1 MIRSDYLL
9 RKSVQHFDSLSE
21 TGPLCLRALTP
32 TFHCI
37 ANPFRWNT
45 TKFSQLR
52 KRGNARALLNV
63 TPNGRKGERHEQRRS
78 ELVIANNQGPGKR
91 KAFFVGAVRA
101 RANFPSVDERCSA
114 GTGLHQP
121 HKDSAVDHGD
131 GALGRALGDGV
142 SICYCLVRAAVCSA
156 EFSRNRIERAVRPS
170 VAGPVVWN
178 AWMMLMDE
186 VGDNDAAVPY
196 VR

>member
-63 TPNGRKGERHEQRRS
+63 TPNGREGERHEQRRS
-78 ELVIANNQGPGKR
+78 ELVIANNQGPRRR
-91 KAFFVGAVRA
+91 KALPVGPIRA
-101 RANFPSVDERCSA
+101 RANFPSADERCCA
-114 GTGLHQP
+114 GTGWHQAYN
-121 HKDSAVDHGD
+121 DSAVDHDD
-131 GALGRALGDGV
+131 GALGDGV
-142 SICYCLVRAAVCSA
+142 TACYCLVRAAACS
-156 EFSRNRIERAVRPS
+156 
-170 VAGPVVWN
+170 
-178 AWMMLMDE
+178 
-186 VGDNDAAVPY
+186 
-196 VR
+196 